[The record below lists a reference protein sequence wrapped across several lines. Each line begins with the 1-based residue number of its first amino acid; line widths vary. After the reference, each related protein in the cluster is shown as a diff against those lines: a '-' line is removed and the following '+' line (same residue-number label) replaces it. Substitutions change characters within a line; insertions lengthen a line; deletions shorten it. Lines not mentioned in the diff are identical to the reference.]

1 MSGLTLKRLI
11 VIGVSMVLGFI
22 TGVIII
28 SVGFNLLPLVSSI
41 ETPQGRSIAEYG
53 YQYFFWTAF
62 PIGVVYVIWL
72 DAFLDTGILP
82 D

>member
-1 MSGLTLKRLI
+1 MSSLTLKRAL
-11 VIGVSMVLGFI
+11 VISISMVLGFLV
-22 TGVIII
+22 GFLII
-28 SVGFNLLPLVSSI
+28 SAGFNILPAFSSI
-41 ETPQGRSIAEYG
+41 EVPQGRSVAEYG

-62 PIGVVYVIWL
+62 PIGVVFIIWF